1 MLAPIPFLPMPAS
14 IPIPSRF
21 LLLCLAS
28 TGALLPD
35 ARADTASWTGWRGA
49 ARDARVEHFAPPE
62 VWPEAL
68 ERAWRVEV
76 GTGYATPVVVG
87 GRIYQHA
94 REGDE
99 EVLRCLELGSGRSV
113 WRKSMPVAFEPG
125 RGGERHGRG
134 PKSTPAYADD
144 RIFTMSITGTVAAW
158 SADDGDLLWKRDFR
172 ERFQPAHPYW
182 GTATSPLVD
191 QGRLFVHPG
200 SCEDGALFCLDP
212 ATGEDVWVQDAH
224 ANCYSSPFIE
234 TVDGV
239 RQLIGLNHD
248 GLCGIDL
255 ASGRVLWHYT
265 FPHHGNNQNTPTPV
279 FHDGVFVVGAED
291 RGIFGVR
298 PRRVDGEWSVER
310 IWRHREVSLD
320 MSSPVVLD
328 GAVYGFS
335 EFKTGQ
341 LFCLDPM
348 TGKVHWTG
356 EPRGGDNAQLLSVA
370 GHALV
375 LNDRGDLQV
384 LRANRERCEVVRR
397 YQVAEDATWA
407 APALLG
413 DALLVKDRTHLA
425 LWRFPARSEE

>member
-1 MLAPIPFLPMPAS
+1 MTEPMTEPNNDRTEPVSDSVLAEATEWYCRVEAAPYDDALREELEAWLAADERHARAWGLTARAWEASGGVRAEFAHLWENPEPVAGPRAGPGRASWRRRAAFAAAALAACLVLAVALPD
-14 IPIPSRF
+14 
-21 LLLCLAS
+21 LLLRAGADIH
-28 TGALLPD
+28 TGAGET
-35 ARADTASWTGWRGA
+35 R
-49 ARDARVEHFAPPE
+49 EI
-62 VWPEAL
+62 AL
-68 ERAWRVEV
+68 ED
-76 GTGYATPVVVG
+76 GSVV
-87 GRIYQHA
+87 H
-94 REGDE
+94 
-99 EVLRCLELGSGRSV
+99 LGADSAIS
-113 WRKSMPVAFEPG
+113 VAFTPDR
-125 RGGERHGRG
+125 RGLKLLHGEAFFR
-134 PKSTPAYADD
+134 
-144 RIFTMSITGTVAAW
+144 VA
-158 SADDGDLLWKRDFR
+158 K
-172 ERFQPAHPYW
+172 
-182 GTATSPLVD
+182 
-191 QGRLFVHPG
+191 
-200 SCEDGALFCLDP
+200 
-212 ATGEDVWVQDAH
+212 
-224 ANCYSSPFIE
+224 N
-234 TVDGV
+234 GV
-239 RQLIGLNHD
+239 R
-248 GLCGIDL
+248 
-255 ASGRVLWHYT
+255 
-265 FPHHGNNQNTPTPV
+265 P
-279 FHDGVFVVGAED
+279 FVVGAED